1 MIIKNCIFQLWRDL
15 HCFVRGC
22 DFDDFHRIWLNS
34 SFFGEHFSFL
44 ALFVRNDRYIFHLS
58 ILAEYAL
65 FCLRRYATHNK
76 HLLML
81 SDAKT
86 LYRKHFFCSFF
97 HFLFAFVVRND
108 RYKVFLSI
116 LALFFSFEK
125 MRIKKTT
132 DDKCTKIDANMYKKI
147 VPNVCKMYIYMYIK
161 WCQMYIKGCQSYIL
175 DVH

>member
-1 MIIKNCIFQLWRDL
+1 MYLSILTRFALFCSRMRFRWFSQNLAEFIIFLAA
-15 HCFVRGC
+15 FYP
-22 DFDDFHRIWLNS
+22 
-34 SFFGEHFSFL
+34 FL
-44 ALFVRNDRYIFHLS
+44 ALFVRNDRYTFHLS

-132 DDKCTKIDANMYKKI
+132 DDQCTKIDANMYKKM
-147 VPNVCKMYIYMYIK
+147 VPNVCKLYIYMYIK

>member
-1 MIIKNCIFQLWRDL
+1 MYLSILTRFALFCSRMRFRWFSQNLAEFIIFLAA
-15 HCFVRGC
+15 FYP
-22 DFDDFHRIWLNS
+22 
-34 SFFGEHFSFL
+34 FL
-44 ALFVRNDRYIFHLS
+44 ALFVRNDRYTFHLS

-116 LALFFSFEK
+116 LALFFRSK
-125 MRIKKTT
+125 RCASKKLPTT
-132 DDKCTKIDANMYKKI
+132 NVQKSTPTCTK
-147 VPNVCKMYIYMYIK
+147 K
-161 WCQMYIKGCQSYIL
+161 WCQMYVVHLHVHKMVPNVHKRVPIL
-175 DVH
+175 HTRRSLVYVH

>member
-1 MIIKNCIFQLWRDL
+1 MSR
-15 HCFVRGC
+15 
-22 DFDDFHRIWLNS
+22 S
-34 SFFGEHFSFL
+34 SALL
-44 ALFVRNDRYIFHLS
+44 ALFVRNDRYTFHLS

-132 DDKCTKIDANMYKKI
+132 DDKCTKIDANMYKKM

>member
-1 MIIKNCIFQLWRDL
+1 MYLSILTRFALFCSRMRFRWFSQNLAEFIIFLAA
-15 HCFVRGC
+15 FYP
-22 DFDDFHRIWLNS
+22 
-34 SFFGEHFSFL
+34 FL
-44 ALFVRNDRYIFHLS
+44 ALFVRNDRYTFHLS

-65 FCLRRYATHNK
+65 FCLRRYATLNK

-116 LALFFSFEK
+116 LALFFRSK
-125 MRIKKTT
+125 RYASKKTA
-132 DDKCTKIDANMYKKI
+132 DDKCTKIDANMYKKM